1 MSEALNP
8 SNESQQATTENW
20 FASWF
25 DTPYYHILYKDR
37 DYEEAQLFMDNITNY
52 LNLPEE
58 AKILDL
64 ACGKGRHSIYLN
76 QLGYDVTGA
85 DLSENSIAIAK
96 KAENESLHFIVH
108 DMRQPCESKYDAIL
122 NLFTSFGY
130 FENDQDNLITLKAI
144 QSSLTEYGFAVI
156 DFMNVTNVVN
166 NLVPE
171 EIKTVDGIDF
181 KIKRFE
187 LDGYI
192 YKEIDFEDKGEQ
204 FHFTEKVR
212 ALTLTDFEN
221 LMEEAGIFLLDVFGD
236 YKLKKFHKTESERLI
251 MIFK

>member
-1 MSEALNP
+1 MSEAVNT
-8 SNESQQATTENW
+8 STDDQQAATKNW

-52 LNLPEE
+52 LNLPED

-85 DLSENSIAIAK
+85 DLSENSIGIAK
-96 KAENESLHFIVH
+96 KAENEKLHFMVH
-108 DMRQPCESKYDAIL
+108 DMRVACAAKYDAIL

-130 FENDQDNLITLKAI
+130 FENDDDNLTTLKAI

-156 DFMNVTNVVN
+156 DFMNVPQVIN
-166 NLVPE
+166 NLVAE
-171 EIKTVDGIDF
+171 ETKTVDGIDF
-181 KIKRFE
+181 NIKRFH

-192 YKEIDFEDKGEQ
+192 YKEIDFEDKGQ
-204 FHFTEKVR
+204 KFHFTEKVR